1 MNGSFFMLLQ
11 IFYDLSKKTEE
22 KKVVSLQ
29 NKDFV
34 KMCQDPY
41 VIVFSGTFV
50 SRVLLFHVVT
60 VCHVCFF
67 VQTRWYFVLFNMCNC
82 IGAGCCISRN
92 GIVKALLIK

>member
-60 VCHVCFF
+60 VCHVCFLYKRDGILSYSICATAL
-67 VQTRWYFVLFNMCNC
+67 VQVVAFLETVL
-82 IGAGCCISRN
+82 
-92 GIVKALLIK
+92 